1 MTSLK
6 LAVAVA
12 VVKPTSMY
20 MCIETF
26 LFSATQLAQLYHGS
40 PAEPHFRFI
49 IESIGTVRQSRM
61 CLVCSSWSITIMQV
75 KSSYCKPP
83 SFFATFEN

>member
-1 MTSLK
+1 MLRREARGPWDRVLVAGLIMTSLK

-40 PAEPHFRFI
+40 PAKPHFRFI
-49 IESIGTVRQSRM
+49 IESIGTVR
-61 CLVCSSWSITIMQV
+61 
-75 KSSYCKPP
+75 
-83 SFFATFEN
+83 